1 MGFGKKFKS
10 LFIVDEEEDS
20 DAQKKAEQNTRAT
33 NANPAQPSA
42 PVTQPTQRQVQP
54 QPQQSSESPKKTE
67 DTRNYFQPEQP
78 AKLSMKIGKGEQSTA
93 KPQSEPTADAEPQS
107 GNVKRQ
113 ILKMISDVIDE
124 NNIPGTDYY
133 ELNKIIE
140 SPDFIKAIPDKN
152 ARTISAFYS
161 LKAQDPKVTK
171 QSILNS
177 IDYYKD
183 VVNKEYQN
191 VLSSYN
197 ATVEAQVNAPRKE
210 IEKLTAQKQELLD
223 RIATIDKQVSVLQ
236 QEITD
241 KTLELNNKKADYDAS
256 FDLVIKNLNEE
267 KTELNN
273 ILQ

>member
-10 LFIVDEEEDS
+10 LFIVDEEEES
-20 DAQKKAEQNTRAT
+20 EQNKKSEQDTRAASAPQT
-33 NANPAQPSA
+33 PPSA
-42 PVTQPTQRQVQP
+42 PNTQPAQRQVQP
-54 QPQQSSESPKKTE
+54 QPQQPAEPQKKAE
-67 DTRNYFQPEQP
+67 RNYFQPEQP
-78 AKLSMKIGKGEQSTA
+78 AKLSMKIGKGEASSPS
-93 KPQSEPTADAEPQS
+93 KPQSETTTDNEPQS
-107 GNVKRQ
+107 GNVKKA

-124 NNIPGTDYY
+124 HNIPGNDYY

-140 SPDFIKAIPDKN
+140 SQGFINAIPDKT
-152 ARTISAFYS
+152 ARTVSAFYS
-161 LKAQDPKVTK
+161 LKAQDPKVSK

-177 IDYYKD
+177 IDFYKD

-191 VLSSYN
+191 VLASYN

-210 IEKLTAQKQELLD
+210 IDKLLAQKQELLEK
-223 RIATIDKQVSVLQ
+223 IASIDKQVAVLQ

-241 KTLELNNKKADYDAS
+241 KTLELNSKKADYDAS
-256 FDLVIKNLNEE
+256 FELVLKNLNDE